1 MNIQKKVLLTA
12 KIGQVILVLECN
24 RLYQNDKEYSKIGAY
39 MMDQNSLTAQVSST
53 QHGVVIIGAGLAGWH
68 VIDAIRSKDKDVP
81 ITLITADSGDRYHK
95 PMLTMAI
102 SQNKLAADLV
112 RATGADAAQTANVTL
127 LADTQV
133 SDIDAD
139 TQQVHLVSA
148 TRSDPASIDY
158 ATLGYDKLVLAMG
171 AHPIFP
177 KSLPEDLVWHVN
189 HIERFG
195 QLQEKLGSGSQRVA
209 IVGAGMVGTEIAEDL
224 LKAGHKVTLLDLNDA
239 PLAQMLPTKATAR
252 IAKAI
257 ESQGI
262 QFLGGYQVT
271 SVSRNDDDTL
281 TLSYE
286 PLKND
291 SESIEKQPTS
301 LIVDHVI
308 ASTGL
313 IVDDK
318 LPAAAGIE
326 FDRRTGI
333 VVDASTLQA
342 QSSLGESK
350 QAQSHPIYAIGD
362 CMSIDGVACRY
373 VAPLRAQAAT
383 IADDILGLTHNGYEH
398 KPPMIRLKNK
408 AISVMVVGTPHASG
422 NWQITTESENELVMT
437 LLNDSQEVSATVTIK
452 APVVV

>member
-1 MNIQKKVLLTA
+1 MTEQNTVTA
-12 KIGQVILVLECN
+12 KPSF
-24 RLYQNDKEYSKIGAY
+24 DK
-39 MMDQNSLTAQVSST
+39 N
-53 QHGVVIIGAGLAGWH
+53 GVVIIGAGLAGWH
-68 VIDAIRSKDKDVP
+68 VIDAIRSKDKDIP

-102 SQNKLAADLV
+102 SQNKRVADLV
-112 RATGADAAQTANVTL
+112 RATGADAAKTANITL

-133 SDIDAD
+133 SDIDAAA
-139 TQQVHLVSA
+139 QQLHLVSA
-148 TRSDPASIDY
+148 TRSDPANMAY

-177 KSLPEDLVWHVN
+177 KSLPESLVWHVN

-195 QLQEKLGSGSQRVA
+195 QLQEKLGTGSQRVA

-239 PLAQMLPTKATAR
+239 PLAQMLPAKATAR

-271 SVSRNDDDTL
+271 NVNRNDDDTL

-286 PLKND
+286 FLKNN
-291 SESIEKQPTS
+291 SESTENQPTN

-342 QSSLGESK
+342 QSSATESS
-350 QAQSHPIYAIGD
+350 QIQSNPIYAIGD

-383 IADDILGLTHNGYEH
+383 IADDILGTDHNGYEH

-408 AISVMVVGTPHASG
+408 AISVMVVGTPQADG
-422 NWQITTESENELVMT
+422 NWQVTTESEDELVMD
-437 LLNDSQEVSATVTIK
+437 LIKDNKVSATVTIK
-452 APVVV
+452 APVVIRQ